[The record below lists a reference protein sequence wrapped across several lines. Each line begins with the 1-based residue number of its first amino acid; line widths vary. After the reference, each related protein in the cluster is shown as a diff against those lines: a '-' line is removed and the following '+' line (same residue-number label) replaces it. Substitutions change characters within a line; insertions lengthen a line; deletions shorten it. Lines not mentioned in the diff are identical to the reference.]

1 MTSIIDQQIITIH
14 ILANISICKISQAI
28 KLGQLWDITWE
39 IFSFKNHGENKA
51 ESLVPDLFLFFKK
64 TLYKV
69 KASGHHFSFNIF
81 WYTST
86 WTYNKSKLITFHW
99 AITVGNMYIEFICW
113 PVCDVINFESNL
125 SFLIKLFFYKTNKSG
140 QKSHKQKEL
149 RTWNKKNFPSFLN
162 CFHWSK

>member
-51 ESLVPDLFLFFKK
+51 ESLVPELFLFFKK
-64 TLYKV
+64 ALYKV

-113 PVCDVINFESNL
+113 PVCFSTKPTSQDKS
-125 SFLIKLFFYKTNKSG
+125 LI
-140 QKSHKQKEL
+140 
-149 RTWNKKNFPSFLN
+149 NKKSFELETKRI
-162 CFHWSK
+162 FHHF